1 VAFAKDLLRSIR
13 RIHVDYALKTKRCN
27 FLLAVHLI
35 VSFMVDR
42 PSAQAENF
50 ELVSNSVKAR
60 NLLYTMNIAD
70 GFEPAALNSI

>member
-1 VAFAKDLLRSIR
+1 M
-13 RIHVDYALKTKRCN
+13 DYALKTKRCN

-42 PSAQAENF
+42 PIAQAENF
-50 ELVSNSVKAR
+50 ELVSNSVIAP
-60 NLLYTMNIAD
+60 NLRYTMNIAD